1 MITHTEFRVS
11 SLVLSLERKLCL
23 VWLLLHAPELAPA
36 AWASCSVCLLLWS
49 RHLRGRLPLLPG
61 SILCRLSLQMGSK
74 CTGLE
79 ASGKDKPSSS
89 QIILSISR
97 PSSAMCPLELSWSA
111 LQVGDVWLAPQFLLP
126 AHGKCL
132 LLTTSWSVPG
142 L

>member
-11 SLVLSLERKLCL
+11 SLVLSLERNLCL

-36 AWASCSVCLLLWS
+36 AWDSCSVCLLLWS
-49 RHLRGRLPLLPG
+49 RHLRGQLPLLPG
-61 SILCRLSLQMGSK
+61 PIFCRLSLQMGSK
-74 CTGLE
+74 CMGLE
-79 ASGKDKPSSS
+79 ASGQDKPSSS
-89 QIILSISR
+89 QTTLSLPQ
-97 PSSAMCPLELSWSA
+97 PSGMCPLELSCSA
-111 LQVGDVWLAPQFLLP
+111 LQICDVWLAPQFLLP